1 MATTVMP
8 SPTFFPRR
16 INMFVEGMPFADAV
30 NQNGP
35 TRIPFGAPAAASATN
50 IFNVSALN
58 AGAVTTLD
66 GTAVAN
72 AQVIPE
78 PWGRVIQLVA
88 STTNVTVVQVYGAD
102 YLGQNIREDVTMTS
116 AVAVVTK
123 KAFKYV
129 DSIVCPANA
138 GTISVGWGA
147 GLGLPYKTIR
157 VEYEV
162 NNGAAA
168 TAGTLIA
175 AVLTD
180 PQTATT
186 GDPRGTYTTTS
197 TMNSTN
203 IISVVADCVND
214 VNTSYRGGLHGIKQF
229 AA

>member
-16 INMFVEGMPFADAV
+16 INMFVEGMQFADAV

-35 TRIPFGAPAAASATN
+35 TRVPLGVPTAASATN
-50 IFNVSALN
+50 IFNGSALN

-66 GTAVAN
+66 ATGVAN
-72 AQVIPE
+72 AQQILE
-78 PWGRVIQLVA
+78 PWGRLIQLVA
-88 STTNVTVVQVYGAD
+88 SVTNTTVVQVLGAD
-102 YLGQNIREDVTMTS
+102 YLGQAIREDVTMAS
-116 AVAVVTK
+116 ASAVVTK

-129 DSIVCPANA
+129 DTIVAPANA

-147 GLGLPYKTIR
+147 GLGLPYKTLR

-162 NNGAAA
+162 ANGLVVA
-168 TAGTLIA
+168 AGTLVA

-186 GDPRGTYTTTS
+186 GDPRGTYTPTTAL
-197 TMNSTN
+197 NGVN
-203 IISVVADCVND
+203 VISVVADCVND
-214 VNTSYRGGLHGIKQF
+214 VNTLYHGGLHGVKQF